1 MLQFKLP
8 GLQDAGAPYA
18 IVPKGLGAWHKLRTS
33 IGWTSLRR
41 IRRVLRTLAVRV
53 VLYPTK
59 TKALYFRYFR
69 HDSRPREHMERTSK
83 GRPVRQGQPGG
94 NGYLHIHS
102 FTAIPN
108 RVLTPPVRHEGNCRQ
123 EELKYRRL
131 RFRSEVARV
140 SIRFTDQ

>member
-1 MLQFKLP
+1 MERSVADIDVTGGSLCSNCVGDLSVIM
-8 GLQDAGAPYA
+8 AYYVYIEHATAP
-18 IVPKGLGAWHKLRTS
+18 
-33 IGWTSLRR
+33 
-41 IRRVLRTLAVRV
+41 
-53 VLYPTK
+53 LY
-59 TKALYFRYFR
+59 
-69 HDSRPREHMERTSK
+69 RTSK